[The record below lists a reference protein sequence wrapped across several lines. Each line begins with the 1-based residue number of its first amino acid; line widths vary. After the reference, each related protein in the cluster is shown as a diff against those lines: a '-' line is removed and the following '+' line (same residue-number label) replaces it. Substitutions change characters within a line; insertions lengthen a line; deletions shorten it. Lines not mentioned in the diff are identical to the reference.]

1 VRWLL
6 ALPYTGPV
14 AERGIIM
21 AQLIYLADDDPAL
34 LEVFGAFLES
44 SGYEVRTFPT
54 GDALSEEFARREP
67 DLVVL
72 DVMMPGTDGLTV
84 CRQLR
89 AVSDVPIV
97 ILTAKDSEMD
107 YLHGL
112 AIGGDDY
119 LTKPFSPAM
128 LVMRVKA
135 LLRRVDMG
143 RAASRKPDLLTRGDV
158 ELSDASHEAR
168 AAGRPLQLT
177 MTEFALLRCLLAA
190 SGAVSRDE
198 LLREVWGIDAEI
210 ETRVTDECVRRVRRK
225 LRDAGSATAIKAVW
239 GYGYR
244 LEAGAP
250 DA

>member
-1 VRWLL
+1 
-6 ALPYTGPV
+6 
-14 AERGIIM
+14 M

-44 SGYEVRTFPT
+44 AGYEVRLFPT
-54 GDALSEEFARREP
+54 GDALADAFAAHEP

-84 CRQLR
+84 CKNLR

-97 ILTAKDSEMD
+97 ILTAKDSELD

-143 RAASRKPDLLTRGDV
+143 RATKARSDPPSATLSFGDV
-158 ELSDASHEAR
+158 TLVEATHEAR
-168 AAGRPLQLT
+168 AAGADLGLT
-177 MTEFALLRCLLAA
+177 MTEFALLKCLLTAQ
-190 SGAVSRDE
+190 GQAVSRDA
-198 LLREVWGIDAEI
+198 LLLEVWGIDAEV

-225 LRDAGSATAIKAVW
+225 LRTAGSHVGIKAVW
-239 GYGYR
+239 GFGYK
-244 LEAGAP
+244 LEAA
-250 DA
+250 DATA